1 MKKILLV
8 CFLLLAIILTVNAQL
23 TDTKW
28 KNLMN
33 IPDPYETFLQ
43 FKKDTV
49 MINLVSDGTLIET
62 MNFKVSKD
70 TLRITKL
77 SGMSPCTEDII
88 GVYRFEIKE
97 EKLTITAIRDNCPE
111 RATAFRPEAWTKEK
125 I

>member
-1 MKKILLV
+1 MKKILLN
-8 CFLLLAIILTVNAQL
+8 CFLLSAITLTVNAQL
-23 TDTKW
+23 ADTKW

-97 EKLTITAIRDNCPE
+97 EKLTITAITDDCPE
-111 RATAFRPEAWTKEK
+111 RANAFRPEAWTKEK